1 MTPANPQ
8 ESSGKSDHFKPY
20 SGVFWAARRSAATFG
35 KIY

>member
-20 SGVFWAARRSAATFG
+20 SGVFCAAGRLAATFRE
-35 KIY
+35 IY